1 MPTATTAAAA
11 GRPLRQLQES
21 FLAGLREAD
30 TAERLAASGL
40 FLEPP
45 RGTVGQRLEIYR
57 QGYLIRLAAAIEND
71 YPALARILGPGAF
84 RSLAR
89 RYLAACPPAA
99 HDVGRAGDRLAC
111 HLAGDPL
118 TSKLPFLPDLA
129 RFEAA
134 LAAAVVAADL
144 PPVSRQ
150 AFAALGPDRLLDLE
164 VTLAPGAALLR
175 SEWPVGDL
183 WACRDR
189 SDEEIAIEVF
199 GRPSQIV
206 IYRDGLA
213 VRWRELTA
221 EEAEFVGAAA
231 RGTTLA
237 ELLECERFGPPEE
250 AAPRLVALFLRLVES
265 SIVRV
270 PLSET
275 PPGVSPSSKESHR

>member
-1 MPTATTAAAA
+1 MMPADAPAA

-30 TAERLAASGL
+30 AAKRLAASGV
-40 FLEPP
+40 FVEPP
-45 RGTVGQRLEIYR
+45 RGAVGERLQIYR
-57 QGYLIRLAAAIEND
+57 EGYLRRLAEAIEND
-71 YPALARILGPGAF
+71 YPALARILGPDAF
-84 RSLAR
+84 RALAR

-99 HDVGRAGDRLAC
+99 HDIGRAGDSLASY
-111 HLAGDPL
+111 LAGDPL
-118 TSKLPFLPDLA
+118 TLKLAFLPDLA

-134 LAAAVVAADL
+134 LATAVVAADL

-150 AFAALGPDRLLDLE
+150 ALAALNPDRLLDLE
-164 VTLAPGAALLR
+164 VSLTPGAALLL
-175 SEWPVGDL
+175 SQWPLGDL
-183 WACRDR
+183 WACRDQP
-189 SDEEIAIEVF
+189 DEEIAIEVF

-206 IYRDGLA
+206 IYRDGLT

-221 EEAEFVGAAA
+221 EEADFVGAAA

-237 ELLECERFGPPEE
+237 KVLESERFGPPEE
-250 AAPRLVALFLRLVES
+250 AAPRLVSLFLRLVES

-275 PPGVSPSSKESHR
+275 PPGVSHSSKESNR